1 MSKVYCDI
9 TVSVDWYVAGSN
21 QVEQVAAAG
30 AFVMGRNM
38 FGPIRAEWDLDW
50 KGWWG
55 EDPHHAPVFV
65 LTHHPRQ
72 PLAMQGGTT
81 FALSPTALRAQ

>member
-30 AFVMGRNM
+30 AFAMGRNM

-50 KGWWG
+50 NELPDRRLGVDVVK
-55 EDPHHAPVFV
+55 P
-65 LTHHPRQ
+65 
-72 PLAMQGGTT
+72 
-81 FALSPTALRAQ
+81 